1 MVGFPACFIRIS
13 LLCQLTGTAASGA
26 LKKLVGDV
34 GGSVIFPL
42 NIQEQQVDSIVW
54 TFNTTLVTIQP
65 GGANKLDNV
74 IVTQRSNKDRVNFPS
89 ITPKNYSLILSNLR
103 KNDSG
108 AYRVEIHS
116 SQLEMFTQRYELR
129 VYEHLSKPKITMGL
143 QNKENGTCVTNL
155 TCSME
160 QGGEDVT
167 YSWKSLGTTANES
180 HSGSTLPISWALGE
194 SNTIFI
200 CVVKNPISSNQSNPV
215 SAEKFCEGAAGDKD
229 APMVFLW
236 LLMVLFLFIF
246 LALGLL
252 FSTQRQQRKVPEI
265 IEEKGTDIYQEITNF
280 CPHSGENTEDDTVSD
295 PYKKKLEDP
304 VNTVYSTVQLHIQV
318 QKPPSLSTTSDT
330 PALFPCE
337 NFVYSN
343 ALSSHLTT
351 EKKHKRD
358 FTHFIRNIKEK

>member
-215 SAEKFCEGAAGDKD
+215 SAEKFCE
-229 APMVFLW
+229 
-236 LLMVLFLFIF
+236 
-246 LALGLL
+246 
-252 FSTQRQQRKVPEI
+252 VPEI